1 MRCGLVKLATGLL
14 SGALLGV
21 SLSAPAAAAEMR
33 PEEAKRFIAGKLF
46 SYTCFDGTRGAG
58 RIHADGSVVGTMQVN
73 SGRMRFVTL
82 PAGTVKLTSDSICA
96 ALPRAII
103 QPCFN
108 VVQTGPSSFRG
119 SLRALSFAYCDFQ
132 RHNPRMD
139 LARNEP
145 AATPHATAVS
155 HTAPV
160 PHVVAA
166 PVPQVVAAPLPP
178 PAAAPQPDVAPQPG
192 EPSDAALRPSRY

>member
-1 MRCGLVKLATGLL
+1 MRCVLAKLATGLV
-14 SGALLGV
+14 SGALLGAG
-21 SLSAPAAAAEMR
+21 LSAPAAAGEMR
-33 PEEAKRFIAGKLF
+33 PDEAKRFIAGKLF
-46 SYTCFDGTRGAG
+46 SYSCFDGTKGAG

-73 SGRMRFVTL
+73 SGRMRFVAL
-82 PAGTVKLTSDSICA
+82 PAGTIKLGSDSICA
-96 ALPRAII
+96 SLPRAII

-108 VVQTGPSSFRG
+108 VVQTSPSSFRG
-119 SLRALSFAYCDFQ
+119 SLKAFGFAYCDFQ

-145 AATPHATAVS
+145 GATPHATAAVS

-166 PVPQVVAAPLPP
+166 PVPQVVEAPLPP
-178 PAAAPQPDVAPQPG
+178 PAAAPQPG
-192 EPSDAALRPSRY
+192 EPSDVALRSSRY